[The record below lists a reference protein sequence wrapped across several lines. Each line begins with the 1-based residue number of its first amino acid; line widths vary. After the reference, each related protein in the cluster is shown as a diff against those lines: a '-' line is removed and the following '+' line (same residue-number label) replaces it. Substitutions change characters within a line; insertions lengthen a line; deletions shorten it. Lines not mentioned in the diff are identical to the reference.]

1 MARISN
7 PQSKP
12 LALVDSNILVYAV
25 IKDYPD
31 KAQHEKCLSLLERG
45 LKGELNHILAI
56 NPIIV
61 VEVFTVLRKLL
72 SCSEAQSRISNL
84 LSSRRLAYLSVTRE
98 ACQIAVQWA
107 KTANIPV
114 NDALIAANATGN
126 AQLIYTADEEHFKK
140 LEAYNITTL
149 NPTKCY

>member
-1 MARISN
+1 M
-7 PQSKP
+7 QLSKT
-12 LALVDSNILVYAV
+12 ILTRHDM
-25 IKDYPD
+25 K
-31 KAQHEKCLSLLERG
+31 
-45 LKGELNHILAI
+45 NAI

-61 VEVFTVLRKLL
+61 VEVFTVLRKIL
-72 SCSEAQSRISNL
+72 SCSEAQSRISSL

-140 LEAYNITTL
+140 LESYNIATL
-149 NPTKCY
+149 NPTTSTVH